1 MKTVDND
8 ATETKHHVVIGAEHP
23 VACYL
28 YFVLVPDSE
37 AGPADIHQ
45 LTDTLRRADVFDADC
60 RVCSLPYTHESN
72 PISYEDLV
80 LSMHIEHI
88 NWNGS
93 AEIQRICRVHG
104 LPVQDLR
111 QWSQDLRRWKDIPV
125 LADLDS
131 SGDDYE
137 AVSLLT
143 V

>member
-1 MKTVDND
+1 MW
-8 ATETKHHVVIGAEHP
+8 
-23 VACYL
+23 
-28 YFVLVPDSE
+28 
-37 AGPADIHQ
+37 
-45 LTDTLRRADVFDADC
+45 
-60 RVCSLPYTHESN
+60 SLPYTHESN
-72 PISYEDLV
+72 RISYEDLV

-88 NWNGS
+88 DWNDN

-104 LPVQDLR
+104 LPVQGLR

-125 LADLDS
+125 LVDLDS